1 MQRVRHHEQHRARM
15 EEEGTE
21 ARSRQMVVNLARAS
35 LAETVARYTP
45 VASER
50 LPIIAVAV
58 CGMFADLISGL
69 STGTSLAETVNI
81 QLEQSGYRLI
91 QTPRN

>member
-1 MQRVRHHEQHRARM
+1 MQRVRHHEQHRA
-15 EEEGTE
+15 GWKKKCE